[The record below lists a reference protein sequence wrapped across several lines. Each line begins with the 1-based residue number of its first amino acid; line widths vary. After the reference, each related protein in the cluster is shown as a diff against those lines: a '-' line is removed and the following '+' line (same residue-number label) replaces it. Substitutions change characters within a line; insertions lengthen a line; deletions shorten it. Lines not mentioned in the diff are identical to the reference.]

1 MGVLRGRA
9 AFDAPG
15 HVDSVG
21 LHQLAATRGLAMVFP
36 AQRLARHTRRL
47 LKHVVLVGFGV
58 LMLTPMLWMVSTSLK
73 PDGLEFEYPPRLLPT
88 TVTFENYERGLTI
101 LPFARYFLNSL
112 VVTGLATTGNVLS
125 ASFVAYGFAR
135 LRFPER
141 DLLFVVL
148 LATVM
153 IPFQVTLIPT
163 FVLFKYLGWVNTF
176 LPLTVPHFL
185 GGGVFYI
192 FLMRQYFM
200 TIPYDLDEAARIDGA
215 SSFQIWWR
223 ILMPLSKPALGT
235 VAVFSV
241 LTSWN
246 DFLGPLIYMNKPDMR
261 TMALGLQF
269 FVGQFGTRWNQLM
282 AVSVVTTIP
291 MVILF
296 FLAQRF
302 FMRGIALTGITG
314 R

>member
-1 MGVLRGRA
+1 VL
-9 AFDAPG
+9 P
-15 HVDSVG
+15 HV
-21 LHQLAATRGLAMVFP
+21 
-36 AQRLARHTRRL
+36 L
-47 LKHVVLVGFGV
+47 LIGFGV
-58 LMLTPMLWMVSTSLK
+58 VMLTPLLWMVSTSLK
-73 PDGLEFEYPPRLLPT
+73 PDGMEFDYPPQLIPATIR
-88 TVTFENYERGLTI
+88 FDNYERGLTI
-101 LPFARYFLNSL
+101 LPFARYFVNSL

-125 ASFVAYGFAR
+125 ASLVAFGFAR

-141 DLLFVVL
+141 DVLFVVL

-163 FVLFKYLGWVNTF
+163 FILFKNLGWVNTF

-192 FLMRQYFM
+192 FLMRQYYM
-200 TIPYDLDEAARIDGA
+200 TIPYDLDDAARIDGA
-215 SSFQIWWR
+215 NSLQIWWR

-241 LTSWN
+241 LSSWN
-246 DFLGPLIYMNKPDMR
+246 DFLGPLIYMNKPDLR

-269 FVGQFGTRWNQLM
+269 FVGQYGTRWNQLM

-296 FLAQRF
+296 FFAQRF

>member
-1 MGVLRGRA
+1 VELE
-9 AFDAPG
+9 
-15 HVDSVG
+15 H
-21 LHQLAATRGLAMVFP
+21 AATSRGVPFALP
-36 AQRLARHTRRL
+36 LRRSTRHARGALRHAL
-47 LKHVVLVGFGV
+47 LIGFGL
-58 LMLTPMLWMVSTSLK
+58 LMLTPLLWMVSTSLK
-73 PDGLEFEYPPRLLPT
+73 PDGLEFEYPPRLIPT
-88 TVTFENYERGLTI
+88 TITFDNYERGLTI
-101 LPFARYFLNSL
+101 LPFARYFVNSM
-112 VVTGLATTGNVLS
+112 VVTVLATAGNVLS
-125 ASFVAYGFAR
+125 ASFVAFGFAR

-141 DLLFVVL
+141 DLLFILL

-163 FVLFKYLGWVNTF
+163 FILFKNLGWVNTF

-215 SSFQIWWR
+215 NSFQIWWR

-241 LTSWN
+241 LASWN

-269 FVGQFGTRWNQLM
+269 FVGQYGTRWNQLM

-296 FLAQRF
+296 FFAQRF